1 MREDYAK
8 EECSICLV
16 ISRAYR
22 RICHLSWG
30 DKWRIGYFCMS
41 FAMLVGRVENE
52 HYWILIALAINLIV
66 SYEQVRKHSIIE
78 KIKLDN
84 YIKEDEDMNEM
95 DKDSL
100 RGLFEGANLDG
111 AQIVIAQSGSK
122 VVYKEVAP
130 TKEEKT
136 QVTDEQIA
144 DAIQKNKTMFWAQS
158 AWAVFFCVCRDYLGM
173 TQSMTEMEHYIKG
186 LPFTQALPY
195 ECPDG
200 TIQKTLANNPFMK
213 LPINKWK
220 TNGGKERAILLA
232 EKLIAELDEKIN
244 TF

>member
-8 EECSICLV
+8 DECSICLKIGRV
-16 ISRAYR
+16 YGRFR
-22 RICHLSWG
+22 GLSVS
-30 DKWRIGYFCMS
+30 DKLRVAYFCMS
-41 FAMLVGRVENE
+41 FTMLVGKVENE
-52 HYWILIALAINLIV
+52 ECWMLIAFAINLLV
-66 SYEQVRKHSIIE
+66 AYEQVRKHAIIE
-78 KIKLDN
+78 KIRLDN
-84 YIKEDEDMNEM
+84 YIKEEEDMNEM

-100 RGLFEGANLDG
+100 RGLFEGANLNG
-111 AQIVIAQSGSK
+111 AQIVIAQSGSR

-130 TKEEKT
+130 TIEEKP

-144 DAIQKNKTMFWAQS
+144 YAIQKNQTMFWAQS

-186 LPFTQALPY
+186 LPFTQALAY

-200 TIQKTLANNPFMK
+200 TIQKTLANNPYMK

-232 EKLIAELDEKIN
+232 EKLIAELDEK
-244 TF
+244 